1 MKTKKNHGVKIL
13 LSILC
18 VIFALAFTLLSVAK
32 LTVFN
37 ESYFTKQ
44 TQSLNLNASLADELN
59 QKLQSK
65 IPVSID
71 EENTQKLEDLTNS
84 IVEQVSATLI
94 ENLYHY
100 EQWEQN
106 VDELKDNLTQTVT
119 NALEQSNISI
129 PSAFSSAIK
138 PAVNSIVDEIMSSSK
153 VQKLHKLSNFLN
165 RFNTPVT
172 IGLFVC
178 GIILALLVVLLYALQ
193 GTKGIVISFIVS
205 AILLALC
212 AIIAFFFLPDMQS
225 SSKVLQTLLA
235 QYKDS
240 LVKAVALSSL
250 FSLAG
255 SLVFGLIGLVLGKA
269 VYDKQKTN

>member
-1 MKTKKNHGVKIL
+1 MKTKKNHGVKIF

-18 VIFALAFTLLSVAK
+18 VIFAFAFTLLSVAK

-37 ESYFTKQ
+37 ENYFAKQ
-44 TQSLNLNASLADELN
+44 TQSINLNASLTDELN
-59 QKLQSK
+59 QELQSK

-71 EENTQKLEDLTNS
+71 EENTQRLEDLTNS

-94 ENLYHY
+94 KNLYHY
-100 EQWEQN
+100 DQWEQN

-119 NALEQSNISI
+119 TTLEQSNISI
-129 PSAFSSAIK
+129 PSTFSSAIK
-138 PAVNSIVDEIMSSSK
+138 PVVNSIVDEIMASSK
-153 VQKLHKLSNFLN
+153 VQKLQKLSNLLN
-165 RFNTPVT
+165 QFDTPVT

-178 GIILALLVVLLYALQ
+178 GIILMLLIVLLYVLR

-205 AILLALC
+205 AILLTLC

-225 SSKVLQTLLA
+225 SSKVLQTLLT
-235 QYKDS
+235 QYKNS

-269 VYDKQKTN
+269 VYDK

>member
-18 VIFALAFTLLSVAK
+18 VIFAFAFTLLSVAK

-44 TQSLNLNASLADELN
+44 MQSLNLNASLADEFN
-59 QKLQSK
+59 QELQSK

-71 EENTQKLEDLTNS
+71 EENAQKLEELTNS
-84 IVEQVSATLI
+84 IVEQVSSTLI
-94 ENLYHY
+94 KNLYHY
-100 EQWEQN
+100 DQWEQN
-106 VDELKDNLTQTVT
+106 IDKLKDNLTQTVT
-119 NALEQSNISI
+119 NTLEQSNISI

-138 PAVNSIVDEIMSSSK
+138 PTVNSIVDKIMSSSN
-153 VQKLHKLSNFLN
+153 VQKIQKLSNFLN
-165 RFNTPVT
+165 QFNTSIT

-178 GIILALLVVLLYALQ
+178 GIILALLIVLLYVLQ
-193 GTKGIVISFIVS
+193 GTKGIVVSFIVS
-205 AILLALC
+205 AILLVLC
-212 AIIAFFFLPDMQS
+212 ATIACFFLPDMQF

-235 QYKDS
+235 QYKNS
-240 LVKAVALSSL
+240 LIKAVALSSL

-255 SLVFGLIGLVLGKA
+255 SLVFGLIGLILGKTI
-269 VYDKQKTN
+269 YDK